1 MNWLR
6 KPWLGPVLIV
16 SVLAAVLISGIA
28 GGTLPAALQALAGA
42 GKGSLALCALLYLA
56 SLLTDALSVR
66 SALRAQGFRLSLRDA
81 FVASVKGGFFSGI
94 TPGAAG
100 GQPMQIGHLSGKG
113 IPAGAGTS
121 AVMSHSSPSRS
132 C

>member
-16 SVLAAVLISGIA
+16 SVLAAVLISNIA

-42 GKGSLALCALLYLA
+42 G
-56 SLLTDALSVR
+56 
-66 SALRAQGFRLSLRDA
+66 
-81 FVASVKGGFFSGI
+81 
-94 TPGAAG
+94 
-100 GQPMQIGHLSGKG
+100 
-113 IPAGAGTS
+113 TS
-121 AVMSHSSPSRS
+121 AVMSHFSPSRS